1 VDDVSAAEL
10 CTPDELCERI
20 EHVGRRSLAVTVE
33 ALQRDLRFAV
43 QQRDD
48 EIARL
53 RDALK
58 AVRDVASDRERFV
71 RQGPRGFATAVRI
84 VDNALGG
91 AASKKSAVQP

>member
-1 VDDVSAAEL
+1 LSQEL

-33 ALQRDLRFAV
+33 ALQRDTRFAI
-43 QQRDD
+43 QHRDD

-53 RDALK
+53 REALK

-71 RQGPRGFATAVRI
+71 MQGPRGFATAVHI
-84 VDNALGG
+84 VDDALGG
-91 AASKKSAVQP
+91 AAPEKPPVQP